1 MCRIATYLGP
11 SIPIENIV
19 TGPEHSLLCQSRDA
33 EESKVTLNGD
43 GFGISWY
50 GGSREPGL
58 YRECLPAW
66 SDENLLSIC
75 RMVNSHL
82 FIAHVR
88 ASTIGETMRT
98 NCHPFIHNQWSFA
111 HNGQIGGF
119 NQLKR
124 GIEERLSDELYH
136 SRRGT
141 TDSELLF
148 LLLLQN
154 GFEGNPN
161 TACSQTILELE
172 SMRVENNIADPLR
185 LTFVISDGFRL
196 FGVRYASDKFA
207 PTLYQSSSLDN
218 GGISLASEPLDGAAE
233 NWTLVQPSNLV
244 EISGNNV
251 LIHDLWNNPNNRSTG

>member
-50 GGSREPGL
+50 GNAREPGL

-66 SDENLLSIC
+66 SDENLLNLC

-88 ASTIGETMRT
+88 ASTTGETMRA
-98 NCHPFIHNQWSFA
+98 NCHPFTYEQWCFA

-119 NQLKR
+119 HQMKR
-124 GIEERLSDELYH
+124 DLEQHLSDDLYH

-148 LLLLQN
+148 LFLLQK
-154 GFEGNPN
+154 GLRENPKL
-161 TACSQTILELE
+161 ACSQAIQELE
-172 SMRVENNIADPLR
+172 AMRMKGNITEPLR
-185 LTFVISDGFRL
+185 LTFVMSDGSSL
-196 FGVRYASDKFA
+196 FGVRYASDKYA
-207 PTLYQSSSLDN
+207 PTLYQSRSLDN
-218 GGISLASEPLDGAAE
+218 GGVSLASEPLDGVAE
-233 NWTLVQPSNLV
+233 NWALVDSSKMV
-244 EISGNNV
+244 EVVSDKV
-251 LIHDLWNNPNNRSTG
+251 VIHDL